1 MLLTIFLQQTLNGI
15 ILGCIYALIAL
26 GLSLIFGILEIANFA
41 HGEFYMIGAFI
52 GFFST
57 SLLGIPFFASILVA
71 MVGMGLLGVVIERSV
86 FRPIVGKPLINSML
100 LSFGLSTA
108 LANLALFLFK
118 ADPRKIESGLTG
130 IHFDIFGIF
139 MTAER
144 LAILVICIILVAL
157 LSWFIQYTKT
167 GKSMRAVAQD
177 RVAAELAGINV
188 RRIYSI
194 TFAVSGA
201 LAAAAGTMVGAMF
214 FVQPDMGSAVTLKSF
229 VIIILG
235 GIGQI
240 KGVIF
245 AAILIGLVE
254 SLGGG
259 FVSYAYKDAYPFILM
274 IILFIVKPHG
284 LAGGDK

>member
-1 MLLTIFLQQTLNGI
+1 MSGI
-15 ILGCIYALIAL
+15 VTGACYALIGA
-26 GLSLIFGILEIANFA
+26 GLSLIWGTLKMVNLA

-57 SLLGIPFFASILVA
+57 SLLGLPFFVSILVA
-71 MVGMGLLGVVIERSV
+71 MVGMGVLGVAIERAV

-118 ADPRKIESGLTG
+118 ADPRKIESGLNG
-130 IHFDIFGIF
+130 ISFDIFGVF
-139 MTAER
+139 LTAER
-144 LAILVICIILVAL
+144 LVILVLCVILVCL
-157 LSWFIQYTKT
+157 LSWFIQYTNT

-177 RVAAELAGINV
+177 RIAAELAGINV
-188 RRIYSI
+188 RRIYSV
-194 TFAVSGA
+194 TFAISGA

-214 FVQPDMGSAVTLKSF
+214 FVQPDMGLAVTLKSF

-240 KGVIF
+240 KGVIV

-274 IILFIVKPHG
+274 LLLFILKPEG
-284 LAGGDK
+284 LAGGRK